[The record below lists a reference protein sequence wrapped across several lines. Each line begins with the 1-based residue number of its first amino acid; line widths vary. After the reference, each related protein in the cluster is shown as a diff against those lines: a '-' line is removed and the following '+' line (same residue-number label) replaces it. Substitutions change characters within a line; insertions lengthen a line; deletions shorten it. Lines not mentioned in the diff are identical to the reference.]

1 MFLGFIADFDL
12 CKIST
17 PAPLYFPEECWEKRA
32 HSKPLLF
39 TLKYCPVVLFEG
51 VAVWLAVM
59 FFKLSSVSQ
68 R

>member
-1 MFLGFIADFDL
+1 MFLGFIADFDRHPPFIFL
-12 CKIST
+12 RNAGK
-17 PAPLYFPEECWEKRA
+17 KRA

-51 VAVWLAVM
+51 VAVWLAVV